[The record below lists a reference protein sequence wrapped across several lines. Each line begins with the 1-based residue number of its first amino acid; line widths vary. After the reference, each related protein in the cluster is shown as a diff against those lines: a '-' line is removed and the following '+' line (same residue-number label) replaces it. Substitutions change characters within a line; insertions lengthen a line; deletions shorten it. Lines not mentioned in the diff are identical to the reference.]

1 MFTFAQRQAYATEF
15 ICQHF
20 FAAQTKSIKF
30 NFLQKMG
37 DNIAELMVVLK
48 CLIKNTAQDKI
59 QLKELIKIYQKQE
72 CENLEIVAERNGF
85 VSVLEMISSFS
96 EFKITK
102 NGLQTFVQIVKK
114 APTTEMNKQSR

>member
-1 MFTFAQRQAYATEF
+1 
-15 ICQHF
+15 
-20 FAAQTKSIKF
+20 
-30 NFLQKMG
+30 MG

-85 VSVLEMISSFS
+85 ESVLEMISNFA

-114 APTTEMNKQSR
+114 ASTTEMNKQSR